1 MKTLLSLTII
11 LFATLGAFA
20 QSSKRNKLIVLEK
33 ANLDDTTKVENKGLD
48 NEMKEDMNRFL
59 GFGMHVSLKERE
71 EETSQNVA
79 NSKKKKSGVTLQMGF
94 QLPKFIKTDP
104 PNKVY
109 KLGWNLGI
117 NI

>member
-11 LFATLGAFA
+11 LFTTLGAFA
-20 QSSKRNKLIVLEK
+20 QSSKRSKLIVLEK

-71 EETSQNVA
+71 ESAHNVA

-104 PNKVY
+104 PNKVF